1 MNDEIEEIER
11 IKLNI
16 FDLGTICKNTITHKK
31 ECVKNEKSLK
41 GEIRELF
48 LKLPEE
54 IRKEKLQNDA
64 VEISAKF
71 PKSFDEET
79 FKEENPIMAKKYF
92 KTEMKTV
99 TTTIETFNKKRLE
112 KDYPEIYERYMK
124 LLTPS
129 ITIK

>member
-1 MNDEIEEIER
+1 MNNEEEIQR
-11 IKLNI
+11 IKNNI
-16 FDLGTICKNTITHKK
+16 FDLGTICKDTITHKK

-41 GEIRELF
+41 KEIRGLF

-54 IRKEKLQNDA
+54 IRKEKLRNEV

-71 PKSFDEET
+71 PNSFDVEA
-79 FKEENPIMAKKYF
+79 FKEANPELFKRYF
-92 KTEMKTV
+92 KSEMQTI
-99 TTTIETFNKKRLE
+99 TTTIESFNKKQLE
-112 KDYPEIYERYMK
+112 KDYPDVYNRFLK